1 MSEVNP
7 RPSSNFPTQ
16 EKNTSERQTYSDD
29 LSSSGHPSNSA
40 VELSID
46 TLTTTSVEPSEE
58 NSDNVIA
65 PRHEEKSKKSPQQW
79 EGRQNIVIPT
89 EQIPDERDSLS
100 ISTIPPDSIKGSDTS
115 SQCKKIYN
123 SVHFIF
129 VYYSYQCF

>member
-1 MSEVNP
+1 MNP

-16 EKNTSERQTYSDD
+16 DKNTSERQIYSDD

-46 TLTTTSVEPSEE
+46 TLTTTCVEPSEE
-58 NSDNVIA
+58 SSDNVIA

-79 EGRQNIVIPT
+79 EGPQNIVIPT
-89 EQIPDERDSLS
+89 EQIPEERDSLS
-100 ISTIPPDSIKGSDTS
+100 ISTIPPDSIKGSDIS

-123 SVHFIF
+123 SIHFIF
-129 VYYSYQCF
+129 V